1 MDFPFFKIDLLEHG
15 ISKIGFRIIR
25 LGCFRIEVAKLFF
38 QIVFSFKVDVPLFRS
53 LASKKMMD
61 VFNREQQE
69 IKERIEKMYDEYN
82 TSIMVWESKISFEPI
97 VGKSYFLYNFA
108 GELTLSLIAPNEWI
122 RGDDFVGEYLL
133 NSDNKWIKQ

>member
-1 MDFPFFKIDLLEHG
+1 MEKKPDLVVWSEKNG
-15 ISKIGFRIIR
+15 YD
-25 LGCFRIEVAKLFF
+25 AKLKSYPTSNSAQKF
-38 QIVFSFKVDVPLFRS
+38 DLPNVPLFRNLS
-53 LASKKMMD
+53 SKKMMD

-69 IKERIEKMYDEYN
+69 IRERIEKMYDEYN

-108 GELTLSLIAPNEWI
+108 GELTLSLIAPNEWG

>member
-1 MDFPFFKIDLLEHG
+1 MEKKPDLVVWSEKNG
-15 ISKIGFRIIR
+15 YD
-25 LGCFRIEVAKLFF
+25 AKLMTYPTSAAGQGF
-38 QIVFSFKVDVPLFRS
+38 DLPNVPLFRTQS
-53 LASKKMMD
+53 SKKMMD

-69 IKERIEKMYDEYN
+69 IRERIEKLYDEYN
-82 TSIMVWESKISFEPI
+82 TSIMIWESKISFEPI

-108 GELTLSLIAPNEWI
+108 GELTLSLIAPNEWR

>member
-1 MDFPFFKIDLLEHG
+1 MEKNPDLVVWNEKNG
-15 ISKIGFRIIR
+15 YD
-25 LGCFRIEVAKLFF
+25 AKLKSYPTSASAQKF
-38 QIVFSFKVDVPLFRS
+38 DLPNVPLFRS
-53 LASKKMMD
+53 ESSKKMMD

-69 IKERIEKMYDEYN
+69 IRERIEKMYDEYN

-108 GELTLSLIAPNEWI
+108 GELTLSLIAPNEW
-122 RGDDFVGEYLL
+122 GKGNDFIGEFLL

>member
-1 MDFPFFKIDLLEHG
+1 MEKKPDLVVWSEKNG
-15 ISKIGFRIIR
+15 YD
-25 LGCFRIEVAKLFF
+25 AKLKEYPTSAGSQGF
-38 QIVFSFKVDVPLFRS
+38 DLPNVPLFRS

-69 IKERIEKMYDEYN
+69 IRERIEKMYDEYN

-108 GELTLSLIAPNEWI
+108 GELTLSLIAPNEWG
-122 RGDDFVGEYLL
+122 RGNDFVGEYIL
-133 NSDNKWIKQ
+133 NSDNKWITKNLAKNVHG

>member
-1 MDFPFFKIDLLEHG
+1 MDKKPDLVVWNEKNG
-15 ISKIGFRIIR
+15 YD
-25 LGCFRIEVAKLFF
+25 AKLKEYPTSAGGQGF
-38 QIVFSFKVDVPLFRS
+38 DLPNVPLFRS

-69 IKERIEKMYDEYN
+69 IRERIEKMYDEYN

-108 GELTLSLIAPNEWI
+108 GQLTLSLIAPNEWK

-133 NSDNKWIKQ
+133 NSDNKWITKNLAKNVPG